1 MGDEGTV
8 MPRTPKIP
16 RTKMERNERRI
27 DRFRLMRPENE
38 RFSVVQ
44 LWARARKL
52 PFPEEMLPLSNAE
65 LAAKF
70 NVEAKYGRFIR
81 AALEE
86 ASDVNANGA
95 PDVWAKWQEHK
106 ND

>member
-1 MGDEGTV
+1 

-27 DRFRLMRPENE
+27 DRFRFTRPENE
-38 RFSVVQ
+38 RFSVIQ
-44 LWARARKL
+44 LWVRARKL
-52 PFPEEMLPLSNAE
+52 PFPEEMLALSNPE

-70 NVEAKYGRFIR
+70 NVDAQYGRFIR

-86 ASDVNANGA
+86 AADGNANGE

-106 ND
+106 NE